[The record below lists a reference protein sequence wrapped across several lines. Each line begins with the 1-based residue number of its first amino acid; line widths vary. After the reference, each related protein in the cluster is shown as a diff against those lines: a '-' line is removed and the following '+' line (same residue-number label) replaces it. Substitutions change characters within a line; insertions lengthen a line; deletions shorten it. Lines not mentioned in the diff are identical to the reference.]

1 MSQCLSRHAK
11 GEGTS
16 CALSTARV
24 CAGGRAGG
32 QRAQDDELGLFEGL
46 GCARATAQVGV
57 LEFSRERK
65 MMSVRCRREGRDTL
79 FLKGAPEAVLAR
91 CTQARPATNPMLTS
105 S

>member
-1 MSQCLSRHAK
+1 
-11 GEGTS
+11 
-16 CALSTARV
+16 
-24 CAGGRAGG
+24 
-32 QRAQDDELGLFEGL
+32 
-46 GCARATAQVGV
+46 VGV